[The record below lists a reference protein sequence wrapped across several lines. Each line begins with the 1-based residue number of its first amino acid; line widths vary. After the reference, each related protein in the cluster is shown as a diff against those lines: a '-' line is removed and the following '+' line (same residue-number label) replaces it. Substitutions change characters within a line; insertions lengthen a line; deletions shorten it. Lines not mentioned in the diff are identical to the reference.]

1 MEAFQEEVVQL
12 TQDLV
17 RIESCNPGPCEGAMG
32 DFVFDWFQKQGI
44 AVVRDEVQP
53 GRNNIVAKLEGEI
66 ADPALVFICHM
77 DTVPLGEDW
86 TSDPLDPWI
95 QGDRMSGRGSSD
107 MKSGLAAAM
116 VAFRNIA
123 KTGKKPKHTF
133 YCIASVDEEALML
146 GAEKAISSGYIT
158 SKSWV
163 LDAEPTDGYL
173 KMAHKGKTWFQLTVH
188 GVPAHAST
196 PHTGADAIG
205 AMGEIISA
213 IRSRIAKLPVH
224 PVMGACSA
232 TFGLIEG
239 GTSFN
244 AVPERC
250 TVGIDMRLVPPV
262 TNQQTIDLVNE
273 AVAEGTAK
281 VPGTTCTV
289 EITAERPY
297 VEQHD
302 DSYLMAQM
310 KQAIRTVTGKEPE
323 MDFFPGYT
331 DSAVAAATTGNRN
344 CMSYG
349 PGIMGVT
356 HRPNEYVQ
364 CSDIVRVAKVLTQ
377 VARQILLDG
386 AAE

>member
-1 MEAFQEEVVQL
+1 
-12 TQDLV
+12 
-17 RIESCNPGPCEGAMG
+17 
-32 DFVFDWFQKQGI
+32 
-44 AVVRDEVQP
+44 
-53 GRNNIVAKLEGEI
+53 
-66 ADPALVFICHM
+66 
-77 DTVPLGEDW
+77 
-86 TSDPLDPWI
+86 
-95 QGDRMSGRGSSD
+95 MSGRGSSD

-232 TFGLIEG
+232 TFWPHRGRYQFQCG
-239 GTSFN
+239 AGTVHS
-244 AVPERC
+244 
-250 TVGIDMRLVPPV
+250 G
-262 TNQQTIDLVNE
+262 
-273 AVAEGTAK
+273 
-281 VPGTTCTV
+281 
-289 EITAERPY
+289 
-297 VEQHD
+297 H
-302 DSYLMAQM
+302 
-310 KQAIRTVTGKEPE
+310 
-323 MDFFPGYT
+323 
-331 DSAVAAATTGNRN
+331 
-344 CMSYG
+344 
-349 PGIMGVT
+349 
-356 HRPNEYVQ
+356 
-364 CSDIVRVAKVLTQ
+364 
-377 VARQILLDG
+377 
-386 AAE
+386 

>member
-1 MEAFQEEVVQL
+1 MDYSQEEVVLL
-12 TQDLV
+12 TQELV
-17 RIESCNPGPCEGAMG
+17 RINSCNPGPLEGAVG
-32 DFVFDWFQKQGI
+32 DFVFEWFQKQGI
-44 AVVRDEVQP
+44 SVERDEVAP
-53 GRNNIVAKLEGEI
+53 GRNNIVARLDGEI

-77 DTVPLGEDW
+77 DTVPIGEDW
-86 TSDPLDPWI
+86 VSDPFCPEID
-95 QGDRMSGRGSSD
+95 GDRMSGRGSSD

-116 VAFRNIA
+116 VAFRDIA
-123 KTGKKPKHTF
+123 KSGKKPRHSF
-133 YCIASVDEEALML
+133 YCIASVDEESLML

-158 SKSWV
+158 ANSWV

-188 GVPAHAST
+188 GIPAHAST

-205 AMGEIISA
+205 AMAEIISG
-213 IRSRIAKLPVH
+213 IRARIAKLPVH
-224 PVMGACSA
+224 PVMGASSA

-281 VPGTTCTV
+281 VPGSRCEV
-289 EITAERPY
+289 EVTAERPY

-302 DSYLMAQM
+302 DSYLMAEM
-310 KQAIRTVTGKEPE
+310 KRAIRTVTGKEPE

-331 DSAVAAATTGNRN
+331 DSAVAAAMTGNRN

-364 CSDIVRVAKVLTQ
+364 CSDIVRVARVLTQ
-377 VARQILLDG
+377 VAKQILLD
-386 AAE
+386 APAE